1 MLSSPVFL
9 LGTTIATLLAALF
22 HLLRGTLFRQAVLFW
37 LTSVLGFFLGQLL
50 GSVFFASWPML
61 GQIHII
67 PAVLLSV
74 VAMFIVRALKLC

>member
-22 HLLRGTLFRQAVLFW
+22 HLLCGTLFREAVLFW
-37 LTSVLGFFLGQLL
+37 FTSVVGFFLGHLL
-50 GSVFFASWPML
+50 GNLFFASWPML

-67 PAVLLSV
+67 PAALLSV

>member
-22 HLLRGTLFRQAVLFW
+22 HLLRGPFSGALLAHV
-37 LTSVLGFFLGQLL
+37 GL
-50 GSVFFASWPML
+50 GSFSASCWAASFASWPML

-74 VAMFIVRALKLC
+74 VAMFIVKRSSCVK